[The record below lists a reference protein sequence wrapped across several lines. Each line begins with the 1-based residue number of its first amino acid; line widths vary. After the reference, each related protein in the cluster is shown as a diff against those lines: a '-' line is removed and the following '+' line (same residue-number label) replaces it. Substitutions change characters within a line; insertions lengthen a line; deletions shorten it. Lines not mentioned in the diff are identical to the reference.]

1 MSSRR
6 NGIAYSVR
14 VLRLERYVAGMSW
27 STIPPHLRTRLI
39 SHGQKVCELYKAA
52 LYDLKA
58 KNRDV
63 LKYRYHAVLMRARF
77 EENRNIKD
85 AVLARKMLEDGWAE
99 LKQIEAPYPYKY
111 PDAPGGAAY
120 GRETVFSD
128 FILKKYKR
136 FKLEIRFM
144 LVELESQSRCKNH
157 KYSTLAGTEVG
168 CMGSRLS
175 DNGE

>member
-6 NGIAYSVR
+6 KGIAYSVR

-120 GRETVFSD
+120 GRETVFNDSVSI
-128 FILKKYKR
+128 FHCCLPHNLLQMFKFRISACPFVLLKMC
-136 FKLEIRFM
+136 FCL
-144 LVELESQSRCKNH
+144 
-157 KYSTLAGTEVG
+157 
-168 CMGSRLS
+168 
-175 DNGE
+175 

>member
-6 NGIAYSVR
+6 KGIAYSVR

-85 AVLARKMLEDGWAE
+85 AVLARKMLEDGWTE

-120 GRETVFSD
+120 GRETVFNDSNYDLWHPLEKKQYPD
-128 FILKKYKR
+128 FFARREKRKKEFIEAWVKR
-136 FKLEIRFM
+136 YGPENEKVF
-144 LVELESQSRCKNH
+144 
-157 KYSTLAGTEVG
+157 
-168 CMGSRLS
+168 
-175 DNGE
+175 

>member
-77 EENRNIKD
+77 EENRNTKD

-120 GRETVFSD
+120 GRETVFND
-128 FILKKYKR
+128 FNYDLWHPLEKKQYPDFFARREKR
-136 FKLEIRFM
+136 KKEFIEAWVKRYGPENEKVF
-144 LVELESQSRCKNH
+144 
-157 KYSTLAGTEVG
+157 
-168 CMGSRLS
+168 
-175 DNGE
+175 